1 MNSQI
6 ISSLNILLYQLFSSC
21 YKNSFSELAGPDGGL
36 EEEKYNLKLKII
48 KDLSLQIKPK
58 VPYF

>member
-1 MNSQI
+1 M
-6 ISSLNILLYQLFSSC
+6 
-21 YKNSFSELAGPDGGL
+21 AGPDGGL
-36 EEEKYNLKLKII
+36 EEEKYNMKLKII